1 MKLVTFALQTP
12 LGVQNRIGAVDND
25 GNVVDVELS
34 FRLSLIESGSSSRA
48 AQRISDAL
56 VPASMVDFIEGGSTS
71 LAAAATALEWSE
83 GHDSEDVQLRHH
95 VDDVALLAPVPRPPL
110 LRDFM
115 AFESHLKNIYPKL
128 GREIP
133 AEWYEFPV
141 YYKGNPS
148 NFGANGQDIAVPSYE
163 AELDFEFE
171 LAFVIGKRGI
181 NISREHALDHVFG
194 MMIYNDFSA
203 RVFQG
208 REMAVGLGPAKGK
221 DFQYGH
227 VFGPY
232 LVTLDAIPDPYNL
245 KMVARVNGD
254 VWCDDNSGSI
264 HWKLE
269 DMIAHASRDEWL
281 EVGDVFGTGTVGWGS
296 AAERGTAL
304 KRGDVVEL
312 EVEHLGVLR
321 NRVV

>member
-12 LGVQNRIGAVDND
+12 LGVQDRIGVVSND
-25 GNVVDVELS
+25 GSIVDVELGY
-34 FRLSLIESGSSSRA
+34 RLSLIDSGSSTRA

-56 VPASMVDFIEGGSTS
+56 VPASMVDFIEGGSPS
-71 LAAAATALEWSE
+71 LAAARAAMEWSE
-83 GHDSEDVQLRHH
+83 SHDTGDVQLRHH
-95 VDDVALLAPVPRPPL
+95 FDDVVLLAPVPRPPL

-181 NISREHALDHVFG
+181 NISREHALDHIFG

-221 DFQYGH
+221 DFQHGH

-232 LVTLDAIPDPYNL
+232 LVTLDDIPDPYNL

-254 VWCDDNSGSI
+254 VWCDDTSGSI

-269 DMIAHASRDEWL
+269 DMIVHASRDEWL

-312 EVEHLGVLR
+312 DVEHLGVLR